1 MPSSPMSQ
9 ARGMR
14 YRAPTILQI
23 RPTTL
28 RTVMPLRMDFCVLL
42 KKRPPKKRKFVGGIW
57 QNRGKPIISALPR
70 FRKVMM
76 CVGGQCYCSI

>member
-28 RTVMPLRMDFCVLL
+28 KMVMPLRMDFCVLL
-42 KKRPPKKRKFVGGIW
+42 KKRPPKKAYWRR
-57 QNRGKPIISALPR
+57 NMAKPRQAYYKRIAAVSQGNDVR
-70 FRKVMM
+70 
-76 CVGGQCYCSI
+76 

>member
-42 KKRPPKKRKFVGGIW
+42 KKGLRKKG
-57 QNRGKPIISALPR
+57 NLSAEYGKTAASLL
-70 FRKVMM
+70 
-76 CVGGQCYCSI
+76 